1 MTSPARWVPLLL
13 LAVAFLVVPVG
24 SQPQAQ
30 ATSPMA
36 DISSHLWA
44 EMQAQGE
51 ADVLI
56 VLRERAD
63 LRDAAQLPTRRAQGH
78 FVFEMLRS
86 VARRSQAPLVA
97 YLRARGVP
105 YQAFYL
111 VNMVRVRG
119 DRELL
124 LELAARSDVARLE
137 ANPRVR
143 ADLPL
148 PSASGSGG
156 SVQAEEGVPWGIE
169 RVRADEV
176 WAMGIRGKGVVV
188 AGNDTGIFWRHE
200 ALKERYRGWDGEQAH
215 HDSHW
220 HDAVNHQAVP
230 YDDHG
235 HGTLTLGTVVGR
247 GGESE
252 RIGMAPEA
260 RWIGCKN
267 MDSAGFG
274 TPTGYIEC
282 FEFFLAPYPHGGDP
296 MADGDPARAP
306 DVINNSWYCPP
317 AEGCGPETLQ
327 EAVEALRAAGIVIVT
342 SVGNSGPACSTVT
355 DPPETYEAA
364 FSVGAFA
371 DGDTIA
377 GFSSR
382 GPVIVDGS
390 NRLKPDVAAP
400 GVSIRS
406 CQSNG
411 GYGSGSGTSMAAPH
425 VAGQVALMLSAN
437 PQLRGQ
443 VDAIEDLIVQT
454 TDPKTATAPC
464 GGEPPDALPNNTWGY
479 GIINAVDAVW
489 AALAWTPGTP
499 TSTPTPSSTPTRTA
513 TATPTPSSKPTF
525 TATATATPTPTAMAT
540 PTSTA
545 TPLPG
550 WSAYLPI
557 LWYTTEKGEM

>member
-1 MTSPARWVPLLL
+1 MTSRARWVPFLLL
-13 LAVAFLVVPVG
+13 SVAFLVVPVG
-24 SQPQAQ
+24 SQLQAQ

-56 VLRERAD
+56 VLREQAD
-63 LRDAAQLPTRRAQGH
+63 LRDAAQLPTKRAQGH

-111 VNMVRVRG
+111 VNMVKVRG

-148 PSASGSGG
+148 PSASGSGVG
-156 SVQAEEGVPWGIE
+156 AQAEESVPWGIE
-169 RVRADEV
+169 RVRADDV

-200 ALKERYRGWDGEQAH
+200 ALQERYRGWDGEQAH
-215 HDSHW
+215 HDTHW

-235 HGTLTLGTVVGR
+235 HGTLTLGTVVGK

-274 TPTGYIEC
+274 TPARYIEC
-282 FEFFLAPYPHGGDP
+282 FEFFLAPYSHGGDP
-296 MADGDPARAP
+296 MADGDPALAP
-306 DVINNSWYCPP
+306 DVINNSWACPP
-317 AEGCGPETLQ
+317 SEGCGPETLQ
-327 EAVEALRAAGIVIVT
+327 AAVEAVGAAGIMVVVSAGNYGYGGCG
-342 SVGNSGPACSTVT
+342 SVQYPPAI
-355 DPPETYEAA
+355 YEAA

-382 GPVIVDGS
+382 GPVIADGS

-400 GVSIRS
+400 GVGVRS
-406 CQSNG
+406 CRSNG

-443 VDAIEDLIVQT
+443 VDAIEDLIEQT
-454 TDPKTATAPC
+454 TDPKTATVPC

-479 GIINAVDAVW
+479 GIINAFDAVW

-499 TSTPTPSSTPTRTA
+499 TSTPTPSSTPAPTA

-525 TATATATPTPTAMAT
+525 TATATATPTATAM

-545 TPLPG
+545 TPLPD
-550 WSAYLPI
+550 WCAYLPM
-557 LWYTTEKGEM
+557 LWYTAEKGET

>member
-1 MTSPARWVPLLL
+1 MTSRARWVPSLV

-56 VLRERAD
+56 VLREQAD
-63 LRDAAQLPTRRAQGH
+63 MRDAAQLPTKRAQGH

-97 YLRARGVP
+97 HLRARGVP

-111 VNMVRVRG
+111 VNMVKVRG
-119 DRELL
+119 DRGLL

-143 ADLPL
+143 VDLPL
-148 PSASGSGG
+148 PSASGSGA
-156 SVQAEEGVPWGIE
+156 SAQAEEGVPWGIE

-215 HDSHW
+215 HDTHW

-235 HGTLTLGTVVGR
+235 HGTLTLGTVVGK

-274 TPTGYIEC
+274 TPTRYIEC
-282 FEFFLAPYPHGGDP
+282 FEFFLAPYPHGGDS

-317 AEGCGPETLQ
+317 TEGCGPETLQ

-342 SVGNSGPACSTVT
+342 SAGNSGPACSTVT

-400 GVSIRS
+400 GVSVRS

-454 TDPKTATAPC
+454 THPKTATVPC

-479 GIINAVDAVW
+479 GIINAFDAVW
-489 AALAWTPGTP
+489 AALAWSPGTP
-499 TSTPTPSSTPTRTA
+499 TSTPTPSSTPTPTA
-513 TATPTPSSKPTF
+513 TATPTSSSKPTS
-525 TATATATPTPTAMAT
+525 TATATATPTDTAT

-545 TPLPG
+545 TPLPA
-550 WSAYLPI
+550 WRAYLPM
-557 LWYTTEKGEM
+557 LWYTTEKGET